1 MGPSQVRFLT
11 ARQQGADK
19 ESSTR
24 KPVRPSVTK
33 SHQVCGMDTV
43 KKRNKKVVAHEE
55 DEDEEDAA
63 GEEPL
68 GTGKE
73 DEGEEER
80 EDEENSLSPG
90 EATRRGEKG
99 EESKGEEEVEDEE
112 NSLSQGEAAGRGEE
126 GEEGR
131 RSKGLP
137 GPKRVTKEEREDHER
152 THTPFRAWCKY
163 CVRGRGQNIPH
174 LRSKQKYEEIKVPR
188 VSMDY
193 FFMSKQYEKAITNPL
208 IVLVDEGT
216 GEKYARA
223 TGQKGLGQEGE
234 MDWLVKDIYPMS

>member
-19 ESSTR
+19 ESFTR

-33 SHQVCGMDTV
+33 SHQVCGLDTV

-99 EESKGEEEVEDEE
+99 DE
-112 NSLSQGEAAGRGEE
+112 SQGE
-126 GEEGR
+126 
-131 RSKGLP
+131 
-137 GPKRVTKEEREDHER
+137 
-152 THTPFRAWCKY
+152 
-163 CVRGRGQNIPH
+163 
-174 LRSKQKYEEIKVPR
+174 
-188 VSMDY
+188 
-193 FFMSKQYEKAITNPL
+193 
-208 IVLVDEGT
+208 
-216 GEKYARA
+216 
-223 TGQKGLGQEGE
+223 
-234 MDWLVKDIYPMS
+234 